1 MLRDCRLGFT
11 CSLFVLLCITM
22 ALDAHAQ
29 DPVTVGPFAV
39 DLRAAMPRLGQNE
52 DLASQR
58 KLSVLQLP
66 SWGLGV
72 DVGGHVY
79 PVKWK
84 TITFGVGVQTLF
96 SQGRRSPNSEEI
108 TSNPDL
114 PVIRTKFT
122 TIAPQLSFNFS
133 GTSGWSY
140 ISGGL
145 GASTFNVGSS
155 EAERDDRWFRTINY
169 GGGGRWF
176 AKDHLG
182 FSLDLRFYGISPQGG
197 TDKLLA
203 LPRMRVVVLSIGV
216 AFK

>member
-1 MLRDCRLGFT
+1 MLGDCRHGFT
-11 CSLFVLLCITM
+11 CGLFVLLCVTT

-52 DLASQR
+52 VLASQR

-84 TITFGVGVQTLF
+84 AITLGVGIQTLF
-96 SQGRRSPNSEEI
+96 SQGRRSPTSEE
-108 TSNPDL
+108 TTTNSDL

-122 TIAPQLSFNFS
+122 TIAPQLSLNFS

-145 GASTFNVGSS
+145 GTSTFDVGPP
-155 EAERDDRWFRTINY
+155 EAARDDRRFRTINY

-197 TDKLLA
+197 TDRLPA

-216 AFK
+216 SFK

>member
-1 MLRDCRLGFT
+1 MLGDCRHGFT
-11 CSLFVLLCITM
+11 GGLFVLLCVTT

-29 DPVTVGPFAV
+29 GPVTVGPFAV

-52 DLASQR
+52 VLASQR

-79 PVKWK
+79 PVKLK
-84 TITFGVGVQTLF
+84 AITLGVGIQALF
-96 SQGRRSPNSEEI
+96 SQGRRSPTSEE
-108 TSNPDL
+108 TTTNSDL

-122 TIAPQLSFNFS
+122 TIAPQLSLNFS

-145 GASTFNVGSS
+145 GTSTFDVGPP
-155 EAERDDRWFRTINY
+155 EVERDDRRFRTINY

-197 TDKLLA
+197 TDKLPA
-203 LPRMRVVVLSIGV
+203 LPRMRLVVLSIGV
-216 AFK
+216 SFK